1 MKCATQAIRK
11 KLFLWADFC
20 ILLLTFVEERSQ
32 RSRSVWGSG
41 GKDQR
46 GHFVCLLFR
55 KGIPKII
62 NGAAKFTK
70 AGNQF

>member
-11 KLFLWADFC
+11 KPILWADFC
-20 ILLLTFVEERSQ
+20 ILLLTFVRRKISKGKRSK
-32 RSRSVWGSG
+32 RT
-41 GKDQR
+41 
-46 GHFVCLLFR
+46 FFCLLFR

-70 AGNQF
+70 AGNQT